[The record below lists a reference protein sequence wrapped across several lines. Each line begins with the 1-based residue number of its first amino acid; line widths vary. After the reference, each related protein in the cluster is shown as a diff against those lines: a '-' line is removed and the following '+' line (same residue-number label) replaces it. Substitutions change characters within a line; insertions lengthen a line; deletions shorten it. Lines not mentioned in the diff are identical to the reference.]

1 MVWWYDIVDR
11 LGHEMKLTTA
21 NFTRNCAHIISSIK
35 TLIKIIKLTCN
46 NDNDGEEKEKV
57 HFLRKRSMTLLAAP
71 LPPDI
76 LNYSESVGEIIN

>member
-21 NFTRNCAHIISSIK
+21 NFTRN
-35 TLIKIIKLTCN
+35 CN